1 MTKKGKW
8 KNVEEAKKKKEKD
21 DVSSKGEIKYVEDD
35 VVSNPVLSKNQQSLV
50 LTWVSKK

>member
-1 MTKKGKW
+1 
-8 KNVEEAKKKKEKD
+8 VKKKEAKEAKRKNK
-21 DVSSKGEIKYVEDD
+21 VGSKGEIKYVEGD